1 MLARNESI
9 FKWSLYAGAAMVLLI
24 LQGSLLQRITVW
36 GVIPFL
42 YPVVAAVLGNY
53 ESPVSSTIFGLSLGV
68 VCDLLLPGTIPCLYT
83 LVFPLA
89 GLAGSLIAKGLLRA
103 GFLCALASSAA
114 AFLLTDFFQCLL
126 LWAMGKPAWGA
137 GLGVMVREFL
147 VTAPFLLLMVPLFAA
162 VHRRVHLYD

>member
-1 MLARNESI
+1 M
-9 FKWSLYAGAAMVLLI
+9 
-24 LQGSLLQRITVW
+24 
-36 GVIPFL
+36 
-42 YPVVAAVLGNY
+42 
-53 ESPVSSTIFGLSLGV
+53 

-83 LVFPLA
+83 LVFPQA

-147 VTAPFLLLMVPLFAA
+147 VTAPFLLLTVPLFAA